1 MSGMNYIGG
10 RHVYEG
16 VNDRARELQGQ
27 KVVLSWIPE
36 RDCGLEALTPR
47 VQEAVGWYRKGLIE
61 HIRRHNVERDS
72 LQELR
77 TEVYLG
83 RNRQIYVRAIAV
95 DDRGV
100 EHVAYVRQ

>member
-10 RHVYEG
+10 RHVYED
-16 VNDRARELQGQ
+16 VNDRVRALPGQ

-36 RDCGLEALTPR
+36 RDGDLEALTPR
-47 VQEAVGWYRKGLIE
+47 IREAVSWYRKGLIE
-61 HIRRHNVERDS
+61 HIHRHNVDRDA

-83 RNRQIYVRAIAV
+83 RNCQIYVRAVAI